1 MKSKKIII
9 FCASLRTGGAERVLS
24 VLSKP
29 FADNFEYVEY
39 LMWYD
44 APVFYEIDSRVHLVS
59 VAKECGSNNNL
70 KKIRWF
76 RKYIKK
82 CNPNLLISFAAPFNM
97 LALSALLF
105 LKIPV
110 VVAERN
116 DPDAFRWGKIL
127 KKIRD
132 CLYHRAKGILVQTE
146 TSKNYFKGSSLN
158 KKVDIIPNP
167 IFLEAATVGSAL
179 STEKRP
185 LVVTAARLA
194 RQKRHD
200 LLIETFSEFRIT
212 HPEYQLCIFG
222 AGKEE
227 KRLQKLIV
235 DLKQEEHIF
244 LPGKVQNLWDLIKPA
259 KMFVMTSLFEGMSN
273 SLIEAMCL
281 GLPCV
286 STRVSGAADLIVNQK
301 NGILIDIDDRNALLE
316 SMTKIADDSSFAA
329 SLGKE
334 ACKLYDELNVER
346 ISDVWI
352 RYIKKQIVDK
362 DEL

>member
-1 MKSKKIII
+1 MKNKKIII
-9 FCASLRTGGAERVLS
+9 FCASLQTGGAERVLS

-29 FADNFEYVEY
+29 FADNFESVEY

-44 APVFYEIDSRVHLVS
+44 APVFYDIDSRVHLIS
-59 VAKECGSNNNL
+59 IAKECSSNNNF
-70 KKIRWF
+70 KKIKWF
-76 RKYIKK
+76 RKYIREYKAD
-82 CNPNLLISFAAPFNM
+82 LLLSFAAPFNM

-105 LKIPV
+105 IKTPII
-110 VVAERN
+110 VAERN
-116 DPDAFRWGKIL
+116 DPDAFRWGNVL
-127 KKIRD
+127 KKVRD

-146 TSKNYFKGSSLN
+146 TSKNYFKGSSLY

-167 IFLEAATVGSAL
+167 IFMETATVGSAL
-179 STEKRP
+179 LTEKRP

-227 KRLQKLIV
+227 KRLQKMIV
-235 DLKQEEHIF
+235 DLRQEGHIF
-244 LPGKVQNLWDLIKPA
+244 LSGKVQNLWNFIKPA

-281 GLPCV
+281 GLPCI
-286 STRVSGAADLIVNQK
+286 STRVSGAADLIINQK

-316 SMTKIADDSSFAA
+316 NMKKVADDKLFAV

-346 ISDVWI
+346 ISNVWI
-352 RYIKKQIVDK
+352 RYINQQIGDK